1 MASSQEVWEE
11 VVIPQVINNYV
22 EKQRNSISNIVEY
35 SFVMGLDYYHF
46 TKDFWFHTWGNIMP
60 YHLDT
65 KNTYSYHKF
74 NEGQW
79 VDYSLGL
86 IYGYRFN
93 KSFGI
98 FVEGRYN
105 KYWNRQWHNFSV
117 GLNYVIF

>member
-1 MASSQEVWEE
+1 
-11 VVIPQVINNYV
+11 
-22 EKQRNSISNIVEY
+22 
-35 SFVMGLDYYHF
+35 
-46 TKDFWFHTWGNIMP
+46 MP

-65 KNTYSYHKF
+65 DNIYSYHKF
-74 NEGQW
+74 NNGQW

-93 KSFGI
+93 KSLGI